1 MESSMN
7 KAFMTSKHETTTF
20 SSDQTPEESSWTM
33 YFEDFFESSSSIV
46 DVGEF
51 SSSSVSDAMSFVETK
66 KTIHV
71 SKQEASNSSNKF
83 NTKRT
88 RNREIPFGRHHDLED
103 TASSPSRSPN
113 VYSISLDD
121 NTRNGGGVV
130 GENTNNWVQFFS
142 FRTHFHETV
151 ARVGVEAAPPSDPGF
166 NLLNLPVVV
175 WFEALD
181 YPILGDVSLL
191 AAFLVRARA
200 SSVGL
205 CRFNGLHLDLV
216 VYGHVVAVPE
226 ISLSSAV
233 SLSGIFLVRL

>member
-7 KAFMTSKHETTTF
+7 KAFMTSKHETATF

-33 YFEDFFESSSSIV
+33 YFEDIFESSSSIV

-51 SSSSVSDAMSFVETK
+51 SSSSVSDAMSFVATK
-66 KTIHV
+66 KTLHV

-83 NTKRT
+83 KTKRT
-88 RNREIPFGRHHDLED
+88 GNREIPFGRHHDLED

-113 VYSISLDD
+113 VYSMMTSLDD
-121 NTRNGGGVV
+121 NTRHGGGVV
-130 GENTNNWVQFFS
+130 GENTNN
-142 FRTHFHETV
+142 THFHETV

-166 NLLNLPVVV
+166 NLLNLHVVV
-175 WFEALD
+175 CFEALD

-205 CRFNGLHLDLV
+205 CRFNGLHPDLV
-216 VYGHVVAVPE
+216 VYGHVVVVPDL
-226 ISLSSAV
+226 SLSSAV

>member
-1 MESSMN
+1 
-7 KAFMTSKHETTTF
+7 
-20 SSDQTPEESSWTM
+20 M

-121 NTRNGGGVV
+121 NTRHGGGVV
-130 GENTNNWVQFFS
+130 GENTNN
-142 FRTHFHETV
+142 
-151 ARVGVEAAPPSDPGF
+151 
-166 NLLNLPVVV
+166 VVK
-175 WFEALD
+175 
-181 YPILGDVSLL
+181 GDSAVHNQ
-191 AAFLVRARA
+191 
-200 SSVGL
+200 VGL
-205 CRFNGLHLDLV
+205 SVDLKQKGLCLV
-216 VYGHVVAVPE
+216 PMSMVTN
-226 ISLSSAV
+226 
-233 SLSGIFLVRL
+233 FLG

>member
-121 NTRNGGGVV
+121 NTRHGGGVV
-130 GENTNNWVQFFS
+130 GENTNNV
-142 FRTHFHETV
+142 
-151 ARVGVEAAPPSDPGF
+151 VGVNTSTTVELCIFKVGVDPSYVIQIIFYISQPF
-166 NLLNLPVVV
+166 FFFF
-175 WFEALD
+175 WFKYISQSYHAV
-181 YPILGDVSLL
+181 ILH
-191 AAFLVRARA
+191 R
-200 SSVGL
+200 
-205 CRFNGLHLDLV
+205 
-216 VYGHVVAVPE
+216 
-226 ISLSSAV
+226 
-233 SLSGIFLVRL
+233 